1 VSYTL
6 GSVQFPKT
14 LVVAPIVAAL
24 ATGLGGRQALW
35 LHDLL
40 GAVTPRI
47 RTEAIVVETSEPTA
61 DEAVER
67 AREAGAR
74 AVYMALPAGHPWL
87 AGAAPIELDLRPD
100 GDGKVRHADGI
111 ALPFPEALEG
121 TLVLTSE
128 QLAPG
133 ALEGHDAVIV
143 FADPA
148 KGNRVNVPGSREP
161 VDAGLVAA
169 AALGVLDADEG
180 LRVPPLFVSVLLVVL
195 AGLFWARAAEE
206 TTPGTAGPM
215 ALAGVA
221 AALLTG
227 LVGRIAGFDLPVGG
241 LATAPVV
248 AALVRAATTTSRTW
262 TALDRL
268 SLRIG
273 RPVDE
278 ARIPAGIAGLA
289 EILALYAPG
298 SSVAAWKQAADGTV
312 RTSHSVAGDGTLP
325 ELSALPT
332 APSEGDGWLVLPV
345 VDEGA
350 IVGALGIAR
359 TSGLREDERT
369 MAKAIAATRQFGRRE
384 GAAVTDP
391 VSARLNLAQESVR
404 RALQRAQQWEAALE
418 SSETAIG
425 LFDVSGGLV
434 SAGGTVRSELGADAV
449 PLFQAIRNLTSQGDD
464 MIREALVKALGGAE
478 DARIHARDG
487 RDEVV
492 VTRLGRGL
500 APQGLLL
507 QVHDVTPYFGLDD
520 IKSNVIRLL
529 AFRTRNA
536 LASIEGFA
544 VMIAAEP
551 DFDRRLE
558 RLAQLQTKVEQLVA
572 ILADG
577 EVLETTRVGE
587 APVQPIFL
595 PEFLAQLRVQIGSEG
610 SVVIE
615 GPEAAEPIAATRT
628 ALDHVLRLVI
638 GDLLT
643 KGTKVLLRVVP
654 GASGAQIAIEDD
666 AGGLPDSLVAGW
678 LHDPASVPA
687 RARAIVE
694 SMGGQFAFDVVPG
707 TGLRYT
713 LSFRYFAERSNSA
726 AS

>member
-1 VSYTL
+1 VHFPRTL
-6 GSVQFPKT
+6 A
-14 LVVAPIVAAL
+14 VAPIVAAL
-24 ATGLGGRQALW
+24 ATAVGGREALW

-40 GAVTPRI
+40 GEVAPRV
-47 RTEAIVVETSEPTA
+47 RTEAIVVETSDATA
-61 DEAVER
+61 DEAVRR
-67 AREAGAR
+67 AKEAGAR
-74 AVYMALPAGHPWL
+74 SVYMALPAGHPWL
-87 AGAAPIELDLRPD
+87 AGASPIDLDLTPD
-100 GDGKVRHADGI
+100 RDGKVRHADGI

-121 TLVLTSE
+121 TLVLTSD
-128 QLAPG
+128 QLAPR
-133 ALEGHDAVIV
+133 ALEAHDAVIV

-148 KGNRVNVPGSREP
+148 KGLRVNVPGSREP

-169 AALGVLDADEG
+169 AALGVLDAGAG
-180 LRVPPLFVSVLLVVL
+180 LRVPPLGVAVLLVVL
-195 AGLFWARAAEE
+195 AGLFWSRAAEE

-221 AALLTG
+221 AALVTG

-241 LATAPVV
+241 LAIAPVV
-248 AALVRAATTTSRTW
+248 AALVRAGTTTSRTW

-273 RPVDE
+273 RPVEE

-289 EILALYAPG
+289 EILSLYAPG
-298 SSVAAWKQAADGTV
+298 SSVAAWKQAADGAVRASHTV
-312 RTSHSVAGDGTLP
+312 PGDGALP
-325 ELSALPT
+325 ELQALPA

-350 IVGALGIAR
+350 VVGALGIAR
-359 TSGLREDERT
+359 RT
-369 MAKAIAATRQFGRRE
+369 GHSDDDRAMAKAIAATRQFGRRE

-404 RALQRAQQWEAALE
+404 RALLRAQQWEAAVE
-418 SSETAIG
+418 SSETPLG

-434 SAGGTVRSELGADAV
+434 SAGGSVRSELGADAV

-464 MIREALVKALGGAE
+464 VIRAALVKALGGAD
-478 DARIHARDG
+478 DARIHALDG

-551 DFDRRLE
+551 DAERRLA
-558 RLAQLQTKVEQLVA
+558 RLAQLQSKVEQLVA
-572 ILADG
+572 ILADA
-577 EVLETTRVGE
+577 EALETTRVGE

-595 PEFLAQLRVQIGSEG
+595 PEFLARLRASLDGSGEA
-610 SVVIE
+610 SVSIE
-615 GPEAAEPIAATRT
+615 GPDAAEPIAATRT
-628 ALDHVLRLVI
+628 ALDHVLRLVLV
-638 GDLLT
+638 DLLT
-643 KGTKVLLRVVP
+643 KGTKVLLRVLP
-654 GASGAQIAIEDD
+654 GATSAQISIEDD
-666 AGGLPDSLVAGW
+666 AGGLPDSLVGGW

-687 RARAIVE
+687 RARALVE
-694 SMGGQFAFDVVPG
+694 SMGGDFAFDVVPG
-707 TGLRYT
+707 KGLRYT
-713 LSFRYFAERSNSA
+713 LSFRYFSERSISA